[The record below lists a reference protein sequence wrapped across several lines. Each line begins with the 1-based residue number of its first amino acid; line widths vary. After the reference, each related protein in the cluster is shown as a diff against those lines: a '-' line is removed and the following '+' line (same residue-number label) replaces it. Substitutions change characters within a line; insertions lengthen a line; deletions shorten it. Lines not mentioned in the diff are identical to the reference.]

1 MKGAKSV
8 LPYSEEAR
16 KKRASLS
23 LQLIGELKKALLFGL
38 WRWSTQKE
46 WKQLKLKKSMI
57 MAWWIGWFDRF
68 SPRSIKKKNNS
79 RPCCSH
85 QFGDRCEM
93 VIQKKSF
100 AIFSGKFKKNFLQ
113 LLFFSLLIL
122 LSCFSLFHC
131 RKIFSIRFFCPQK
144 QFYTYAQFAHGVTS
158 FFSFFQVF
166 FLSLYSFYP
175 STLSFFL
182 FTFCSKQPKTYELSI
197 VKKYSYFI

>member
-100 AIFSGKFKKNFLQ
+100 AIFS
-113 LLFFSLLIL
+113 
-122 LSCFSLFHC
+122 
-131 RKIFSIRFFCPQK
+131 IRFFCPQK